1 MQLLEWDASAYDQL
15 PLPHQRWGRET
26 IRRLRLTGDETVME
40 LGCGTGRDAELL
52 LDALPNG
59 RVVAVDGSGQMLAQL
74 RHRLAGRLDRVT
86 VVQADLRQAPRQLLD
101 EPVDAV
107 LSVATLHWLPDHD
120 VIFQTVAASLRLG
133 GRFVAEAGGA
143 GNVDRV
149 RAALRTVSSDTESSS
164 GSEEDGGQLWNFAG
178 IEQTTRR
185 LERAGFTD
193 ITVELVPDSAVLEPG
208 EQFESYLTTVILAA
222 QLRGLPAP
230 QRQPCVHAIARELG
244 EPVIDYVRLQID
256 ATRAS
261 LPHT

>member
-1 MQLLEWDASAYDQL
+1 MQLLEWDASTYDQL
-15 PLPHQRWGRET
+15 PLPHQRWGLQA

-40 LGCGTGRDAELL
+40 LGCGTGRDAERL

-59 RVVAVDGSGQMLAQL
+59 RVVAVDGSEQMLAQL

-86 VVQADLRQAPRQLLD
+86 VVQADLRHAPPQPGLFV

-120 VIFQTVAASLRLG
+120 VVFQTVAAALHPG

-143 GNVDRV
+143 GNVERV
-149 RAALRTVSSDTESSS
+149 RAALRTVSSD
-164 GSEEDGGQLWNFAG
+164 EDGGQLWNFAG
-178 IEQTTRR
+178 IEQTTHR
-185 LERAGFTD
+185 LQRAGFTD
-193 ITVELVPDSAVLEPG
+193 ITVELVPDSAVLECG
-208 EQFESYLTTVILAA
+208 EQFEAYLATVILAA
-222 QLRGLPAP
+222 QLRELPAH
-230 QRQPCVHAIARELG
+230 QRQPFVRAVARELG

-261 LPHT
+261 LR